1 MTTTAGSSPL
11 ARGLPHCPRG
21 GVLDQG
27 IIPARAGFT
36 RSRTRRSRRWTD
48 HPRSRGVYR
57 DRPVRAAMSVGSS
70 PLARG
75 LRPYGADD
83 GDESG
88 IIPARAGFTRGRAP
102 GPSPRPDHPRSR
114 GVYDTLAASYEET
127 KGSSPLARGLPGHCL
142 HALPQVRI
150 IPARAGFTDAG
161 GNGWRGR
168 ADHPRSRGVYQV
180 IFWSSPPRMGS
191 SPLARGLRVA
201 AWAAAWVAGIIPAR
215 AGFTRGPTGGGL
227 HADHP
232 RSRGVYA
239 PQPPAGAHRAGS
251 SPLARGLHVYRTDLN
266 ALAGII
272 PARAGFTP
280 GRPRGRRSRADHPRS
295 RGVYSRTSGR

>member
-1 MTTTAGSSPL
+1 MATSPGSSPL
-11 ARGLPHCPRG
+11 ARGLRESEHPGQR
-21 GVLDQG
+21 LDR

-36 RSRTRRSRRWTD
+36 TPWPPPTRRRRD

-57 DRPVRAAMSVGSS
+57 VIVFTHSRKFGSS

-75 LRPYGADD
+75 LREAFINLT
-83 GDESG
+83 SW
-88 IIPARAGFTRGRAP
+88 I
-102 GPSPRPDHPRSR
+102 
-114 GVYDTLAASYEET
+114 
-127 KGSSPLARGLPGHCL
+127 
-142 HALPQVRI
+142 RI